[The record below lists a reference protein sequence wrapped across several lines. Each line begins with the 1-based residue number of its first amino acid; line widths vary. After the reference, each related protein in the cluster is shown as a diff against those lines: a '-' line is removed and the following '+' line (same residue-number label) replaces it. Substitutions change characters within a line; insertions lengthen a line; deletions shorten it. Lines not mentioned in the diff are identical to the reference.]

1 MAHDRGS
8 LLHDLHQLMRLGRSG
23 YAAFKAEAKGLWEL
37 IAQRKRDPKQAE
49 EMLRKLMAVVEE
61 FDQLQA
67 DLGLC
72 GAARLLAAQVE
83 PKAQPK
89 KEEKDAK
96 LPQAPLGESGRQKAC
111 AVPGQSRR

>member
-1 MAHDRGS
+1 MGADC
-8 LLHDLHQLMRLGRSG
+8 
-23 YAAFKAEAKGLWEL
+23 AAEARSQAGQDMLGAFSEQVAL
-37 IAQRKRDPKQAE
+37 FFFSFSQAE